1 MYKFLETITKL
12 EQRLLTES
20 DITNF
25 KVDILKNIQDLE
37 EKLLL
42 GANLPKE
49 FSKNVYILKKGLAQ
63 GDLRDLATVIRDLKI
78 LARGFFSSKKD
89 GQLFSQIF

>member
-20 DITNF
+20 DLTNF

-89 GQLFSQIF
+89 G